1 MISRSEYVRRFCIA
15 EAFKAGRDK
24 ASEAVQEALMM
35 DSSPQPIT
43 LGDTLLN
50 EYLKQ
55 LAEAAGEQQ
64 SELID
69 TWTEWWFWCSKPSAA
84 KCVVAGKE
92 MTVRDAYDLYDVI
105 QMYNEQPS
113 E

>member
-1 MISRSEYVRRFCIA
+1 MISKQEYVRRFSVA
-15 EAFKAGRDK
+15 EAFKAERDK

-43 LGDTLLN
+43 LGNELLN

-64 SELID
+64 NEMLD
-69 TWTEWWFWCSKPSAA
+69 TWTEWWFWHSKPASA

-92 MTVRDAYDLYDVI
+92 MTVRDAYGLYDAI
-105 QMYNEQPS
+105 QADS
-113 E
+113 AK

>member
-1 MISRSEYVRRFCIA
+1 MISKEEYVRRFRIA
-15 EAFKAGRDK
+15 EAFNAHRDK
-24 ASEAVQEALMM
+24 ASEVIHSYLMA
-35 DSSPQPIT
+35 DSHRQPIT
-43 LGDTLLN
+43 LGDELLN

-64 SELID
+64 NEMLD
-69 TWTEWWFWCSKPSAA
+69 TWTEWWFWHSKPASA

-92 MTVRDAYDLYDVI
+92 MTVRDANDLYDVI
-105 QMYNEQPS
+105 QMHNEQTP

>member
-1 MISRSEYVRRFCIA
+1 MISKQEYVRRFSVA
-15 EAFKAGRDK
+15 EAFKAERDK

-43 LGDTLLN
+43 LGDELLN

-55 LAEAAGEQQ
+55 LAEAAGEQKH
-64 SELID
+64 ELID
-69 TWTEWWFWCSKPSAA
+69 TWTEWWFSSAA

-105 QMYNEQPS
+105 QMYNGQPS